1 MVDGIRVFAAA
12 PLLIAIT
19 LAAVFLF
26 PWEQEDVISVE
37 ARNEKKEDLSAEEKK
52 YIEYHAM
59 VAEQIHGDHMEELL
73 K

>member
-1 MVDGIRVFAAA
+1 MDSIRVLAVVPFLVAVS
-12 PLLIAIT
+12 

-26 PWEQEDVISVE
+26 PWEQDDVISAE
-37 ARNEKKEDLSAEEKK
+37 ARNEKKEDLSVEERK

-59 VAEQIHGDHMEELL
+59 VAEQIHGDHMEKVL

>member
-1 MVDGIRVFAAA
+1 MDGIRALAVV
-12 PLLIAIT
+12 PLLIAVI

-26 PWEQEDVISVE
+26 PWEHDDVTSVE

-59 VAEQIHGDHMEELL
+59 VAEQIHGDHMEKVL

>member
-1 MVDGIRVFAAA
+1 MDSIRVLAVV
-12 PLLIAIT
+12 PLLVAVF

-26 PWEQEDVISVE
+26 PWVQDDVISVQ
-37 ARNEKKEDLSAEEKK
+37 ARNEKKEDLSAEERK

-59 VAEQIHGDHMEELL
+59 VAEQIHGDHMEKVL